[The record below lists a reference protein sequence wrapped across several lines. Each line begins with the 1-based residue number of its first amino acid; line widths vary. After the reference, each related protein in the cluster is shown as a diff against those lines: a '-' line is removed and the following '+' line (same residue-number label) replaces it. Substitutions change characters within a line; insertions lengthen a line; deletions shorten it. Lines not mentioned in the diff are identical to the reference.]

1 MILPDLVKQVLAKR
15 GRGSRQKADMERG
28 MFLMLLL
35 LLYLKKK
42 KKILADDTIKLTV
55 ITVSLFFL
63 FCGWLKDL
71 CAGNKDPAECAKST
85 SNWLVKQ
92 FKWAISRAM
101 GASEEINKL
110 SFGLYNASVFSS
122 LTESNWNKHKH
133 DFLMSWCELCS
144 KIQTVFKLRFRWI

>member
-42 KKILADDTIKLTV
+42 KKIADDTIKLTV
-55 ITVSLFFL
+55 ITVSFFFFL

-85 SNWLVKQ
+85 SN
-92 FKWAISRAM
+92 
-101 GASEEINKL
+101 
-110 SFGLYNASVFSS
+110 
-122 LTESNWNKHKH
+122 
-133 DFLMSWCELCS
+133 
-144 KIQTVFKLRFRWI
+144 